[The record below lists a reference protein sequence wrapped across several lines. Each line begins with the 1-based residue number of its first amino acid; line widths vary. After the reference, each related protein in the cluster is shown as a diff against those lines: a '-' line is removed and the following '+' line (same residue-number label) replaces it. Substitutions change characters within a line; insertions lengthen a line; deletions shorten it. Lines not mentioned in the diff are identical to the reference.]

1 MIVDLLRNDL
11 GKICQIGSVT
21 VPDLMQVETYATV
34 HQLVSRITGHLQT
47 DIHGIDCIQHTFP
60 GGSMT
65 GAPKIRTM
73 TLLNQFEPQA
83 RGIYSGSLGYISLNG
98 AIDLN
103 IVIRTAE
110 ITPDQ
115 ISIGAGGAIVAL
127 SDIEEEFEEMVL
139 KTRALQT
146 ALGVTLHEQ
155 DICTTEP

>member
-1 MIVDLLRNDL
+1 
-11 GKICQIGSVT
+11 
-21 VPDLMQVETYATV
+21 
-34 HQLVSRITGHLQT
+34 
-47 DIHGIDCIQHTFP
+47 
-60 GGSMT
+60 MT